1 MAHFEFVLPLNFEDL
16 RTSQNTRHYVVDEV
30 VYVRDISNRLQECE
44 QMLRTEGA
52 EGILETFNT
61 YYSVIYH
68 FNKLEPEVRQE
79 SLEMIVTTAIKLCG
93 QQSMILEDI
102 EQLDYE
108 TRTKQLNLLKMTCYI
123 LCQFIEAFEVESLKP
138 TTQTVVTGKRKHTK
152 KRTNQG
158 WDWEVEKEKCLQ
170 TLFHLYELPLQ
181 RLWDPPVVE
190 EEFVNLVT
198 GCCYKLF
205 ENPLIARSKTTKD
218 IIFHLLGIS
227 LKKHG
232 HGLACSLKIIQLL
245 QHFEH
250 LASSFAQA
258 IEVFVN
264 SYGVKNILNEIIREI
279 GRMDMNDLARDTSG
293 TRALSQFLV
302 EVVVK
307 VPSVVLPSISLLLA
321 YLDGEAYTM
330 RNCVLNILGEII
342 LKVLSRDDLESKSK
356 DLRDQLLDKL
366 EDHIYD
372 VNAFV
377 RSKVL
382 QIWNQLCTEKAVPLP
397 RQDNLLDL
405 IIGRLH
411 DKASSVRKYAIQFLT
426 AFLQGNP
433 FAAKLTLEELQA
445 NYEKEAEK
453 LKMMMPDEPVEES
466 DIGGIEGGLDGKWEV
481 MSKDLLA
488 VIREMSETNNEDNT
502 EEYEEADDSILISE
516 VFRKVHQL
524 LDEGQ
529 FRKAISTTRQA
540 MKLFPDHQLFLS
552 VQSQESE
559 EPLTSSFSDSKE
571 EDTKDKDVPDI
582 FKILQSIYL
591 GNQCDSQLAHLE
603 MEDKVVSDVAMET
616 EHAMGNGGNTEHNV
630 VNEVTKQQI
639 LVQYLKD
646 SVKFAQKIQIAL
658 PIVCQLLGSR
668 TVSDVLEAIDFFV
681 TAFEFGVRDAM
692 SGIQRMLLLVW
703 SKENAVK
710 DAVVNAYRR
719 LYLCP
724 EGGNTRAK
732 AVAVVQNLT
741 ALVQTCN
748 LGERMSLEHL
758 LEEFMKSGDLNS
770 TVIQVLWERFSK
782 RGPSVTS
789 QDSHAALVLLG
800 MAAGAE
806 VKIVRSNI
814 DILVSVGLDP
824 EAGGDFQIVRD
835 TCATLLKLTGNTKP
849 SVEAKS
855 PPFKFPKDHEIFV
868 KLSDILVKGLL
879 KLDDK
884 YYVPMVEQAIN
895 TIYKLG
901 EHPDLICGDILKQLY
916 QVMLNNPDT
925 DQKESE
931 DAGEQAFNLKLES
944 AMLARFLS
952 VAGHMALQH
961 LVYLDV
967 SVFTEIKRRQFV
979 QEQKNESL
987 IKKRKRQ
994 SASGVSEHSKLK
1006 DQVLSG
1012 EIEEELGLTGA
1023 VADDTEA
1030 EYVCQ
1035 VCDKEIVTGGNL
1047 LGLIRPLII
1056 AVCSDPVKYKDP
1068 HLRSAAAL
1076 VLAKYMLI
1084 SHSFCESQLPL
1095 LFTIME
1101 KSPEPLIRANTIIAL
1116 GDLSFRFPNLIEP
1129 WTPHLYSRLRDD
1141 SVQVR
1146 KNTLIVLT
1154 HLILN
1159 DMVKVKGQISDVALC
1174 IVDNK
1179 EEVAGLAKLFFH
1191 ELSKKGNA
1199 IYNILP
1205 DIISRLSDPECGTN
1219 GENFRTI
1226 LRFLFSFIEKD
1237 KQLES
1242 LVEKLCHRF
1251 RATRTDRQNQ
1261 DLAFCLSLLPYS
1273 ERCIHKLQ
1281 ENVTCFAD
1289 KLNDNAVYESFV
1301 CIITATKKGINLKS
1315 EVKIIL
1321 EELEQMIEECH
1332 LKGMSEDQLIEKAQK
1347 ASVSVRP
1354 GLKGCKTPHGK
1365 RKTVKI
1371 SQRKKTSS
1379 SSSEE
1384 SDSDEDILKTQS
1396 RRTAKRANVIS
1407 NDENRGKAN
1416 HSQRRNCRK
1425 PPVLEFSSD
1434 SSEENSN

>member
-1 MAHFEFVLPLNFEDL
+1 MARFEFVLPLNFEDL

-30 VYVRDISNRLQECE
+30 VYVRDISGRLQDCE
-44 QMLRTEGA
+44 QMLRTDGA
-52 EGILETFNT
+52 ESILETFNT
-61 YYSVIYH
+61 FYSVIYH

-79 SLEMIVTTAIKLCG
+79 SLEMIMTASIKLCG

-108 TRTKQLNLLKMTCYI
+108 TRTKQLNLLKMTCYL
-123 LCQFIEAFEVESLKP
+123 LCQFIETFETESLKP
-138 TTQTVVTGKRKHTK
+138 TTQTVVTGKRKHMK
-152 KRTNQG
+152 KKTNQG

-198 GCCYKLF
+198 GCCYKLL
-205 ENPLIARSKTTKD
+205 ENPLITRCKTTKD
-218 IIFHLLGIS
+218 VIFHLLGVS
-227 LKKHG
+227 LKKYG
-232 HGLACSLKIIQLL
+232 HGLACSLKTIQLL

-250 LASSFAQA
+250 LASPFAQA

-264 SYGVKNILNEIIREI
+264 SYGVKNIMNEIIREI
-279 GRMDMNDLARDTSG
+279 GRMDMNDLARDSAG

-342 LKVLSRDDLESKSK
+342 LKVLSRDDLDSKSK

-382 QIWNQLCTEKAVPLP
+382 QVWHQLCTEKAVPLP
-397 RQDNLLDL
+397 RQDNLLHL
-405 IIGRLH
+405 ITGRLH

-453 LKMMMPDEPVEES
+453 LKMMMPDEPVEET
-466 DIGGIEGGLDGKWEV
+466 DIGGDLDSKWEG
-481 MSKDLLA
+481 MSQDLLA
-488 VIREMSETNNEDNT
+488 VIQETNETNNEEDT
-502 EEYEEADDSILISE
+502 DEDGETDDSVLISQ
-516 VFRKVHQL
+516 VFTKIRQL
-524 LDEGQ
+524 LDDGHY
-529 FRKAISTTRQA
+529 RKAVCTTRQA

-559 EPLTSSFSDSKE
+559 EPLKSTLSDSKE

-582 FKILQSIYL
+582 FKILQSLYL
-591 GNQCDSQLAHLE
+591 GSGNQSDNQLPHLE
-603 MEDKVVSDVAMET
+603 MEDKVVSEVAMET
-616 EHAMGNGGNTEHNV
+616 EHSLGDSGNTEHNV

-646 SVKFAQKIQIAL
+646 SVQFAQKIQVAL
-658 PIVCQLLGSR
+658 PVVCQLLGSR

-703 SKENAVK
+703 SKETAVK
-710 DAVVNAYRR
+710 DAVVSAYRR

-748 LGERMSLEHL
+748 LGERTSLEHL
-758 LEEFMKSGDLNS
+758 LEEFMKSGDLSS

-789 QDSHAALVLLG
+789 HDSHAALVLLG

-806 VKIVRSNI
+806 VEIVRSNI

-849 SVEAKS
+849 SVEAKN
-855 PPFKFPKDHEIFV
+855 PPLKFPKDHEIFV
-868 KLSDILVKGLL
+868 KLSDILVRGLL
-879 KLDDK
+879 KLDDTS
-884 YYVPMVEQAIN
+884 YVPMVEQAVN
-895 TIYKLG
+895 AIYKLG
-901 EHPDLICGDILKQLY
+901 EHPDLICGDILKQLN
-916 QVMLNNPDT
+916 QVLLNNPDT
-925 DQKESE
+925 ALKESG
-931 DAGEQAFNLKLES
+931 DAGEQTSKLRLES
-944 AMLARFLS
+944 AVLARFLS
-952 VAGHMALQH
+952 FAGHVALQH

-987 IKKRKRQ
+987 IKRKKRQ
-994 SASGVSEHSKLK
+994 SASSVSEHSKLK
-1006 DQVLSG
+1006 DQALSG

-1035 VCDKEIVTGGNL
+1035 VCDKEIVTGDNL
-1047 LGLIRPLII
+1047 LGLVRPLIV
-1056 AVCSDPVKYKDP
+1056 AVCSDPVKYKNP
-1068 HLRSAAAL
+1068 RLRAAAAL

-1179 EEVAGLAKLFFH
+1179 EEIAGLAKLFFH
-1191 ELSKKGNA
+1191 ELSRKGNA

-1219 GENFRTI
+1219 GEDFRTI

-1273 ERCIHKLQ
+1273 ERSIRKLQ
-1281 ENVTCFAD
+1281 ENLTCFAD

-1301 CIITATKKGINLKS
+1301 CIMTATKKGINLKP
-1315 EVKIIL
+1315 EVKLIL

-1332 LKGMSEDQLIEKAQK
+1332 LKGVSEDQLVEKAQK
-1347 ASVSVRP
+1347 ASVSAYP

-1365 RKTVKI
+1365 RKGKTLKKI
-1371 SQRKKTSS
+1371 SKKKK
-1379 SSSEE
+1379 
-1384 SDSDEDILKTQS
+1384 I
-1396 RRTAKRANVIS
+1396 
-1407 NDENRGKAN
+1407 
-1416 HSQRRNCRK
+1416 
-1425 PPVLEFSSD
+1425 
-1434 SSEENSN
+1434 